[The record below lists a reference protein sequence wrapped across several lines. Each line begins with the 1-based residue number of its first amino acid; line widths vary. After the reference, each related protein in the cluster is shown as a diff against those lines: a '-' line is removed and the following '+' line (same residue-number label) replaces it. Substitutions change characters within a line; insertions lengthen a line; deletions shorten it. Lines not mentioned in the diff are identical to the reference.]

1 MSSSVARRL
10 AWLVATATMVAAVS
24 AACQTPGGTDKSG
37 SRTTVLRLASIDGVN
52 DNGQSFGPQ
61 AFVAALARISGG
73 RLKVE
78 ASTSFGGGAADSE
91 SRLVQAIAAGQ
102 VDGGWPSTR
111 AFSRAGISGLEAVEA
126 PMTIT
131 NVDSEKAL
139 VTDPIAARL
148 LARLSSGG
156 IQGLG
161 LTVGPLRRPFAVRYA
176 LLEPHDWQGSA
187 FRVFNSPVQTAA
199 IQALGATPENLGFD
213 WADHVKDGSL
223 DGLEFDIPQYA
234 ANRLGTQAGIVTA
247 NVVLWPKIFVLS
259 INRHRFDS
267 LTKEQQGWITL
278 AAQQAVTASVQASYD
293 ETTPA
298 RALCRAGARFVWAG
312 PQQIAA
318 TRAAMQPVLDR
329 LAADPVDGP
338 VLARIQAIAARFPQ
352 PLTPD
357 VPTDCTQAPSQAGDA
372 GTIPSQ
378 ASTLP
383 DGVYRTQ
390 ITESEVEA
398 AGLNNGD
405 GASGTWTMTVR
416 HATYE
421 VRCRPISGPGKDC
434 GHAVTELPV
443 EVGAL
448 KGAGHTVYF
457 VPDVQRISRLTGCTL
472 PISETLPG
480 HCGPDDPYA
489 ANWIASGDTLTFS
502 GYDTGAGLGIKPWK
516 KIG

>member
-1 MSSSVARRL
+1 MSASAARRV
-10 AWLVATATMVAAVS
+10 AWLIATVTVVAATS
-24 AACQTPGGTDKSG
+24 ACQAPGGTDKTG
-37 SRTTVLRLASIDGVN
+37 NQTVVLKLASIDGVN
-52 DNGQSFGPQ
+52 GNGQSFGPQ
-61 AFVAALARISGG
+61 AFIDGLTRISGG

-78 ASTSFGGGAADSE
+78 VSTSFGDAAADSE
-91 SRLVQAIAAGQ
+91 SRLVRAIATGQ

-131 NVDSEKAL
+131 NFNAEKTL
-139 VTDPIAARL
+139 VTDPIAAQL
-148 LARLSSGG
+148 LARLSTGG
-156 IQGLG
+156 IHGLG
-161 LTVGPLRRPFAVRYA
+161 LTVGPLRRPFAVHSA
-176 LLEPHDWQGSA
+176 LLEPHDWQGIA
-187 FRVFNSPVQTAA
+187 FRAFNSPVQSEA
-199 IQALGATPENLGFD
+199 IQALGATPENLGFN

-234 ANRLGTQAGIVTA
+234 ANRLTTEAGLVTA

-259 INRHRFDS
+259 MNRRRFDS
-267 LTKEQQGWITL
+267 MTKEQQGWITL
-278 AAQQAVTASVQASYD
+278 AAQQAVTASIQASYD

-298 RALCRAGARFVWAG
+298 RALCSAGARFVWAS
-312 PQQIAA
+312 PEQVAA
-318 TRAAMQPVLDR
+318 TRAALQPVLDR
-329 LAADPVDGP
+329 LAADSVNGP
-338 VLARIQAIAARFPQ
+338 TLTKIRAIATRFPQ
-352 PLTPD
+352 PVTPD
-357 VPTDCTQAPSQAGDA
+357 VPADCKQAPSQAGA
-372 GTIPSQ
+372 VGTVPSQ

-383 DGVYRTQ
+383 DGVYRVQ
-390 ITESEVEA
+390 IAVPEVEA

-421 VRCRPISGPGKDC
+421 VRCRPISDPGHDC
-434 GHAVTELPV
+434 GNSVTDLPV

-457 VPDVQRISRLTGCTL
+457 VPDAQRISRLTGCKL
-472 PISETLPG
+472 PVSETLPG
-480 HCGPDDPYA
+480 HCGPDTPYP
-489 ANWIASGDTLTFS
+489 ANWAVSGGELAFA